1 MRLVVPT
8 GRWRCRPAGWL
19 VAVLVLALPGCSSVQ
34 YAWQSVAG
42 HVSLMRDAVPVAD
55 LLAQPTTP
63 LDLKARLQLTQR
75 MRDFAVTQL
84 HLPDNS
90 SYRRYADLRRP
101 AVVWNVVA
109 APVDSLTLKTTCFPV
124 AGCVGYQGYFLQ
136 ADADAQAQ
144 RLRAEGWEVAV
155 YGVPAYSTLGWM
167 NWAGGDPLLNTFI
180 HYPEGELARM
190 MFHELAHQVVYVNDD
205 TGFNESFATA
215 VERLG
220 AAQWLAAHAS
230 AQTRQTHA
238 ELDERR
244 RAFRLLVV
252 ETRQALAALYSDK
265 KSPSSLSDN
274 DFTAIKSGVMSR
286 FRQRYSALKA
296 SWGGFAGY
304 DRWVDQA
311 NNASF
316 AAQAAYDEWVPGFER
331 LFHEA
336 NGDWPRFYDAVRALA
351 QAPHAVRR
359 ARLSGSAEPMAPTP

>member
-1 MRLVVPT
+1 M
-8 GRWRCRPAGWL
+8 AM
-19 VAVLVLALPGCSSVQ
+19 LVLALPGCSSVQ

-42 HVSLMRDAVPVAD
+42 HVSLMRDALPVAD
-55 LLAQPTTP
+55 LLAQPATP
-63 LDLKARLQLTQR
+63 PVLKERLQLTQR
-75 MRDFAVTQL
+75 MRDFAVEQL

-90 SYRRYADLRRP
+90 SYRRYTDLRRS

-144 RLRAEGWEVAV
+144 RLRDQGWEVAV

-190 MFHELAHQVVYVNDD
+190 MFHELAHQVVYVKDD

-230 AQTRQTHA
+230 PQARRA
-238 ELDERR
+238 YAVLDERR
-244 RAFRLLVV
+244 RTFRALTW
-252 ETRQALAALYSDK
+252 ETRQALDAVYSDK
-265 KSPSSLSDN
+265 KSRLTLSDKQF
-274 DFTAIKSGVMSR
+274 DAIKLGVMSR
-286 FRQRYSALKA
+286 FHQQYGALRA

-304 DRWVDQA
+304 DRWVGQA

-331 LFHEA
+331 LFDE
-336 NGDWPRFYDAVRALA
+336 NDRDWPRFYDAVRALA
-351 QAPHAVRR
+351 QAAPDVRR
-359 ARLSGSAEPMAPTP
+359 ARLGGANTPIAHTH